1 MQAGRERVERG
12 AVSRLEESWSKRG
25 MRVSDVLLLMRAMM
39 SLTMMEA
46 GVEGDWGLE
55 LGEMCGCR
63 IGATLL
69 LLLVMMGT
77 LPIG

>member
-1 MQAGRERVERG
+1 
-12 AVSRLEESWSKRG
+12 

-55 LGEMCGCR
+55 LGEMCDCR